1 MGSEPPKPVEP
12 EKTLKGSFRYYSE
25 QIKENC
31 K

>member
-12 EKTLKGSFRYYSE
+12 EKTLKCKSFIKIE